1 LSSQVAELK
10 LTIDGLEKER
20 DFYFGKL
27 REIEILCQQAD
38 QSHEVVQSV
47 LRIMYAT
54 DENQEFVS
62 EESEPATSEDVEE
75 TTEVAQDED
84 DIETF

>member
-1 LSSQVAELK
+1 MK

-38 QSHEVVQSV
+38 QSAEVVQSV

-62 EESEPATSEDVEE
+62 EESEPAADENQEEEE
-75 TTEVAQDED
+75 TAVPEEEQDD
-84 DIETF
+84 TETF